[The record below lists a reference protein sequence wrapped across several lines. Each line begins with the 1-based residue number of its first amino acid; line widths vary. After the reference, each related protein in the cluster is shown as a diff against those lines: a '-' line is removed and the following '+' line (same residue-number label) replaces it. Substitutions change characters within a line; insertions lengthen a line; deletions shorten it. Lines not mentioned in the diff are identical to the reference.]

1 MDWLRTFIRRPIFT
15 AMLMASVV
23 VFGLFSFP
31 KIGVDQFPDVEFP
44 VVTITTLL
52 PGADPETMERDVSEK
67 LEEAISTL
75 SGLETLRS
83 VNVESVSQ
91 VMVQFSLDKNVDVA
105 SQEVRDKVSAVLG
118 ELPDAVK
125 APVVA
130 KFDIGAQPVMT
141 LALSG
146 PQPVQELTRLADDV
160 VKQQLQRQNGVGQVS
175 IIGGRDREIRVVAD
189 PERLRS
195 FGLAITDLSQ
205 AIKAQSLDAPAGRLK
220 EPGRERIMRLQGEA
234 RSAEEIGALI
244 VASPG
249 GSPVR
254 VRDVAQVV
262 DGPEEARSAAR
273 FNGVSTVAFTVLK
286 QSGSNTVQVA
296 ENVKEALP
304 DIQKLLPAG
313 ARISEVRDG
322 ARFIRASI
330 DGVQEDLVVGAFLAV
345 LIVLVFLR
353 NGRSTIIAAV
363 ALPTSVIGTFAVM
376 HALGFTFNMITMLA
390 LTLSIGLLIDDAIV
404 VIENIIRHIELGQD
418 PKEAAFVATKQIAVA
433 VLAVTLAI
441 VAVFI
446 PVAFMEGMIG
456 RFFFQFGVTVAVA
469 VIISYVVSM
478 TLTPMMAAYLL
489 RHEHSQGRVSQA
501 IERVLTGLER
511 AYERF
516 LRVLLRHR
524 FKTVA
529 AAVGVLVLTV
539 LMVPLLKFSFIPPQ
553 DQGTF
558 MVYAEL
564 PVGTPLE
571 RTERE
576 VAKVAEQ
583 LRAIPGVTDVYEST
597 GGGQQELVNKGELT
611 VNLLPVKQRKYTQ
624 QQIQQYVRDTVAAP
638 PDVMVTVGDF
648 SPFAG
653 QRSQQV
659 QFSIRGND
667 WKAVQESAAKVKAAM
682 LKHGGFVDVDSSYRG
697 GKPQIDVTL
706 DRERAALLGVP
717 AGQVASTLRA
727 FLGGDEVT
735 TFRDAGDTYSIRL
748 ALPDAVRADPEA
760 MGALTVRGTNGALVE
775 LRNLTVQTPGEGPSQ
790 IDRSSRQREIL
801 MLANL
806 RTGTSL
812 GEAMSF
818 LTNYAQ
824 KELPPTV
831 QAGFEGNAKEL
842 ARTGIAFMSALLLG
856 MVLVYMILAA
866 QFESLLDPLVI
877 MASLPF
883 AIIGAIGGLLVTGEM
898 LSIFSMIGVIML
910 MGLVVKNGILL
921 VEFAVQLKH
930 EEGKSTFDAL
940 VEAGRVRLRPIL
952 MTTIAMIAGM
962 IPVALARG
970 DGAESRVGMAVVIIG
985 GLITSTVLTLG
996 VVPVVY
1002 SLVDGLRARV
1012 TRRKATA
1019 PAHGHPTPV
1028 ASTEPAEEAGPAL
1041 S

>member
-1 MDWLRTFIRRPIFT
+1 MDWLRTFIRRPVFT
-15 AMLMASVV
+15 AMLMLSLV
-23 VFGLFSFP
+23 VFGVFAFP

-44 VVTITTLL
+44 VVTITTIL

-83 VNVESVSQ
+83 INVESVSQ
-91 VMVQFSLDKNVDVA
+91 VMVQFALDKDVDVA

-146 PQPVQELTRLADDV
+146 PQPVQELTRLAEDV
-160 VKQQLQRQNGVGQVS
+160 IKQQLQRQNGVGQVT
-175 IIGGRDREIRVVAD
+175 IIGGREREIRVVAD
-189 PERLRS
+189 PDRLRS
-195 FGLAITDLSQ
+195 YGLAITDLSQ
-205 AIKAQSLDAPAGRLK
+205 AIQSQSLDAPAGRLK

-234 RSAEEIGALI
+234 RSAQEIGALI

-249 GSPVR
+249 GAPVR

-273 FNGVSTVAFTVLK
+273 FNGESTVAFTVLK

-296 ENVKEALP
+296 QNVKEAIP
-304 DIQKLLPAG
+304 DIQKLLPEG
-313 ARISEVRDG
+313 AHIAEVRDG

-330 DGVQEDLVVGAFLAV
+330 AGVQEDLVVGAILAV

-353 NGRSTIIAAV
+353 NGRSTIIAAI

-404 VIENIIRHIELGQD
+404 VIENIIRHIEMGQD
-418 PKEAAFVATKQIAVA
+418 PKQAAFEGTKQIAVA

-441 VAVFI
+441 VAVFV
-446 PVAFMEGMIG
+446 PVAFMQGMIG

-469 VIISYVVSM
+469 VLISYVVSM

-501 IERVLTGLER
+501 IERVLTGMER

-516 LRVLLRHR
+516 LSLLLRHR
-524 FKTVA
+524 WKTMA
-529 AAVGVLVLTV
+529 GAVGVLVLTV
-539 LMVPLLKFSFIPPQ
+539 MMVPLLKFAFIPPQ

-571 RTERE
+571 RTELE

-583 LRAIPGVTDVYEST
+583 LRAIPGVTDVYESS

-611 VNLLPVKQRKYTQ
+611 VNLLPVRQRKYNQ
-624 QQIQQYVRDTVAAP
+624 QQIQQYVRDSIQAP
-638 PDVMVTVGDF
+638 PDVAVTVGDF

-653 QRSQQV
+653 QKSQQV

-682 LKHGGFVDVDSSYRG
+682 VAHGGFTDVDSSYRG

-717 AGQVASTLRA
+717 AGMVAGTLRA
-727 FLGGDEVT
+727 FLGGDEVA
-735 TFRDAGDTYSIRL
+735 TFRDAGETYSIRL
-748 ALPDAVRADPEA
+748 SLPDAVRANPEA

-818 LTNYAQ
+818 LTNLS

-842 ARTGIAFMSALLLG
+842 AKTGIAFVSALLLG

-866 QFESLLDPLVI
+866 QFESLLDPFVI

-883 AIIGAIGGLLVTGEM
+883 AIIGAIGGLLITGEM
-898 LSIFSMIGVIML
+898 LSMFAMIGVIML

-930 EEGKSTFDAL
+930 EAGKATFDAL
-940 VEAGRVRLRPIL
+940 VEAGRVRLRP
-952 MTTIAMIAGM
+952 
-962 IPVALARG
+962 
-970 DGAESRVGMAVVIIG
+970 S
-985 GLITSTVLTLG
+985 S
-996 VVPVVY
+996 
-1002 SLVDGLRARV
+1002 
-1012 TRRKATA
+1012 
-1019 PAHGHPTPV
+1019 
-1028 ASTEPAEEAGPAL
+1028 
-1041 S
+1041 